1 MRKYVA
7 STERIAGRNHQAG
20 RILAPILFVC
30 AALASALR
38 ADTPRVT
45 EIRIDGMIQPVSAEY
60 VTAGIDQAVRTHA
73 SLVLIQLST
82 PGGLDT
88 SMREIIGK
96 IIGSPIPVVVFV
108 APSGSRAASAGFF
121 ILLSA
126 DVAAMAPGTNTGAAH
141 PVFMGGGTMD
151 PVMKEKVENDAAAY
165 LRSIVSKRNRN
176 AELAQK
182 GVTESKSFT
191 ETEMLQGHM
200 IDLIAND
207 EADLLK
213 KLDGMEV
220 TRFDGNKQ
228 VLHLQGAVVEPYSPN
243 FRQEFL
249 SHILDPNIAFILLI
263 VGILGLYVEFTH
275 PGVILPGVAGGIA
288 LVLSLFALS
297 LLPINWAGA
306 ALILLAIVFFVLEAK
321 FLTHGV
327 LAAGGMLSMVLGALM
342 LINTRL
348 PGGSIKLVTALSV
361 AVPFGLITMFLLRLV
376 LRARALK
383 ITTGKAGM
391 VGEVGSVH
399 RLANEE
405 GKVKVYVQGELW
417 DAISAEPV
425 EMGSRVEVR
434 SVDGLTLR
442 VTPLGAAS
450 ANTTGGQQ
458 KSGDGSL
465 NNQQFDH
472 NQSDQNQERAKG
484 A

>member
-1 MRKYVA
+1 MKLRAFKFGVLA
-7 STERIAGRNHQAG
+7 RAAG
-20 RILAPILFVC
+20 LALLLS
-30 AALASALR
+30 AATGLR

-45 EIRIDGMIQPVSAEY
+45 EINIDGMIHPVSAEY

-96 IIGSPIPVVVFV
+96 IIASPIPVVVYV
-108 APSGSRAASAGFF
+108 APSGTRAASAGFF

-126 DVAAMAPGTNTGAAH
+126 DVAAMAPGTNSGAAH

-191 ETEMLQGHM
+191 ETEMLEGHM

-207 EADLLK
+207 QADLLK
-213 KLDGMEV
+213 KLDGREV
-220 TRFDGNKQ
+220 TRFDGKKE
-228 VLHLQGAVVEPYSPN
+228 VLHTQGAVVELYAPS

-249 SHILDPNIAFILLI
+249 AHILDPNIAFILLI
-263 VGILGLYVEFTH
+263 IGILGLYVEFTH
-275 PGVILPGVAGGIA
+275 PGMILPGVAGGIA

-327 LAAGGMLSMVLGALM
+327 LAAGGVLCMVLGALM

-348 PGGSIKLVTALSV
+348 PGGSITLVTALSV

-391 VGEVGSVH
+391 IGEMGSVY
-399 RLANEE
+399 RGANSE
-405 GKVKVYVQGELW
+405 GKIKVVVSGELW

-425 EMGSRVEVR
+425 EAGSRVEVR
-434 SVDGLTLR
+434 AVDGLTLR
-442 VTPLGAAS
+442 VSPVSAARAGTTQSS
-450 ANTTGGQQ
+450 APGGQQ
-458 KSGDGSL
+458 QAVGSSL
-465 NNQQFDH
+465 DNKPIEH
-472 NQSDQNQERAKG
+472 NQESAKG

>member
-1 MRKYVA
+1 MKPNTFKFGRVVRAAGLSLLLSVA
-7 STERIAGRNHQAG
+7 TG
-20 RILAPILFVC
+20 
-30 AALASALR
+30 LR

-45 EIRIDGMIQPVSAEY
+45 EIRIDGMIHPVSAEY

-88 SMREIIGK
+88 SMREIIEK
-96 IIGSPIPVVVFV
+96 IIGSPIPVVVYV

-126 DVAAMAPGTNTGAAH
+126 DVAAMAPGTNSGAAH

-191 ETEMLQGHM
+191 ETEMLQGHL

-207 EADLLK
+207 QADLLK

-220 TRFDGNKQ
+220 TRFDGKKQ
-228 VLHLQGAVVEPYSPN
+228 VLHTEGAVVETYALN

-263 VGILGLYVEFTH
+263 IGILGLYVEFTH
-275 PGVILPGVAGGIA
+275 PGLILPGVAGGIA

-327 LAAGGMLSMVLGALM
+327 LAAGGVLSMVLGALM

-348 PGGSIKLVTALSV
+348 PGGSITLVTALSV
-361 AVPFGLITMFLLRLV
+361 AVPFGMITMFLLRLV

-391 VGEVGSVH
+391 IGEVGSVH
-399 RLANEE
+399 RGPNQD
-405 GKVKVYVQGELW
+405 GNIKVYVCGELW

-425 EMGSRVEVR
+425 EMGSHVEVK

-442 VTPLGAAS
+442 VTPVSAARAGAA
-450 ANTTGGQQ
+450 GGQPNAEQ
-458 KSGDGSL
+458 DSREPIS
-465 NNQQFDH
+465 
-472 NQSDQNQERAKG
+472 
-484 A
+484 